1 MHEVHFEKKGK
12 ILYLDN
18 NATTAIAP
26 EVIEAMQPYLWE
38 HFGNPSS
45 AYAISRCVRR
55 AIEDARGQIA
65 GFLGADAD
73 EIVFTSCGTE
83 SDNAAL
89 NSALE
94 EYSERRHVITTA
106 VEHPAVLNFARRLQ
120 GKGYRVTFIPVDP
133 LGRLDLE
140 QLKAAI
146 DTDTAVVSV
155 MHANNETGVLFPID
169 EIGAF
174 CRERG
179 VLFHTDAVQ
188 SIGKVPINLK
198 KLRVDMLSLSGH
210 KLHAPK
216 GIGVLYV
223 RKGVSFTPYVIG
235 GHQEDGH
242 RAGTE
247 NVASIVGLGRAC
259 ALASKQ
265 TAVAALRD
273 RLERGLLERCAE
285 TRVNGDRERRLPNTT
300 NISFGYIEGEAIL
313 MKLDAAGI
321 CASSGSACSSGAD
334 GPSHVLQAMAVPPEY
349 IRGSIRFSLSSYTTA
364 DEIDQALAIIPLIIT
379 DLRQLSPWTLER
391 GSSCW
396 GKSTD

>member
-1 MHEVHFEKKGK
+1 MNPIYF
-12 ILYLDN
+12 DN

-45 AYAISRCVRR
+45 FYSIARCVRR
-55 AIEDARGQIA
+55 AVEEARSQIA
-65 GFLGADAD
+65 GLLGADPD
-73 EIVFTSCGTE
+73 EIIFTSCGTE

-94 EYSERRHVITTA
+94 AFPERRHVITTA
-106 VEHPAVLNFARRLQ
+106 VEHPAVLNFVRRLQ
-120 GKGYRVTFIPVDP
+120 GKGYRVTCLPVDRT
-133 LGRLDLE
+133 GQLDLAH
-140 QLKAAI
+140 LKRAL
-146 DTDTAVVSV
+146 DDDTAIVSA
-155 MHANNETGVLFPID
+155 MHANNETGVIFPIA
-169 EIGAF
+169 EIGVL

-179 VLFHTDAVQ
+179 ILFHTDAVQ
-188 SIGKVPINLK
+188 SVGKVPIDLGT
-198 KLRVDMLSLSGH
+198 LPVDMLSISGH

-259 ALASKQ
+259 ALAHENLE
-265 TAVAALRD
+265 TERTTVAALRD
-273 RLERGLLERCAE
+273 RLENGLLAACPDSL
-285 TRVNGDRERRLPNTT
+285 VNGDRLHRLPNTA
-300 NISFGYIEGEAIL
+300 NISFGYVEGEAIL

-321 CASSGSACSSGAD
+321 CASSGSACSSGSD
-334 GPSHVLQAMAVPPEY
+334 GPSHVLRAMEVPPEY
-349 IRGSIRFSLSSYTTA
+349 IRGSIRFSLSRYTTEA
-364 DEIDQALAIIPLIIT
+364 EVDRALAVIPGIIA
-379 DLRQLSPWTLER
+379 DLRRLSPWSPER
-391 GSSCW
+391 GSACW
-396 GKSTD
+396 GGSTE

>member
-1 MHEVHFEKKGK
+1 MNPIYF
-12 ILYLDN
+12 DN

-45 AYAISRCVRR
+45 FYSIARCVRR
-55 AIEDARGQIA
+55 AVEDARAQIA
-65 GFLGADAD
+65 GLLGATSD
-73 EIVFTSCGTE
+73 EIIFTSCGTE

-94 EYSERRHVITTA
+94 AFPGRRHVITTA
-106 VEHPAVLNFARRLQ
+106 VEHPAVLNFAKRLQ
-120 GKGYRVTFIPVDP
+120 GKGYRVTFLPVDRQ
-133 LGRLDLE
+133 GQLDCTH
-140 QLKAAI
+140 LKEVL
-146 DTDTAVVSV
+146 DDDTAVVSV
-155 MHANNETGVLFPID
+155 MHANNETGVIFPIA
-169 EIGAF
+169 EIGTL

-188 SIGKVPINLK
+188 SVGKVPIDLAV
-198 KLRVDMLSLSGH
+198 LPVDMLSISGH

-223 RKGVSFTPYVIG
+223 RKGVPFTPYVIG

-259 ALASKQ
+259 ALAHEHLDAER
-265 TAVAALRD
+265 TTVAALRD
-273 RLERGLLERCAE
+273 RLEEGLLAACPDAM
-285 TRVNGDRERRLPNTT
+285 VNGDRVNRLPNTT
-300 NISFGYIEGEAIL
+300 NISFGYVEGEAIL

-321 CASSGSACSSGAD
+321 CASSGSACSSGSD
-334 GPSHVLQAMAVPPEY
+334 GPSHVLRAMAVPTEY
-349 IRGSIRFSLSSYTTA
+349 IRGSIRFSLSRYTTD
-364 DEIDQALAIIPLIIT
+364 DEIGRALAVIPGIIAE
-379 DLRQLSPWTLER
+379 LRRLSPWSPER
-391 GSSCW
+391 GTACW
-396 GKSTD
+396 GGSTE